1 MYFPDRGCVR
11 PLRHLYGYATAVRR
25 SAANP
30 PHAANV
36 VERRDR
42 RTDGQTDRHATAA
55 LLLRGQC
62 QQMAG
67 LTYLTQALVQFVQN
81 AFFVEH
87 FAVIASLVVVGD
99 TLSELSW
106 QLATDHVL
114 FNLLQL
120 QTRHPTRSS

>member
-11 PLRHLYGYATAVRR
+11 PLHHLYGYATAVRR

-42 RTDGQTDRHATAA
+42 QTDRRATVA

-67 LTYLTQALVQFVQN
+67 LTYLTQALVQFAEN